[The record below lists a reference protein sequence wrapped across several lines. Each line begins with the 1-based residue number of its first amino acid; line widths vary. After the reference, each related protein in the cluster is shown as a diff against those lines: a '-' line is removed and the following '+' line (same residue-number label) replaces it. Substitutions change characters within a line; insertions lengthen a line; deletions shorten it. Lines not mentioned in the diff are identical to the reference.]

1 MAVKEGY
8 KQTEVGVIPEDWGYD
23 VFKEITEV
31 LKCGIASTPKY
42 VQNGIPFISAQ
53 NIKDNKLVL
62 DKFQRIAKEYHI
74 ELTKNVKPR
83 KGDILLTR
91 VGAGFGETALVD
103 VDLDFSIYVS
113 LTLIRMKKN
122 YHPLYY
128 VYLLNS
134 NQYREI
140 ARKSIFQ
147 GGGVPNLNVKVVE
160 KYSVLVPPYIEQK
173 AIATALSD
181 IDGLI
186 NSLSKLIEKKTN
198 IKQGAMQE
206 LLTGKKRLEGFSGAR
221 VIKTVEEISAINKGY
236 GLSKGKLSIEG
247 KSKCI
252 LYGELF
258 TTYKVLIKK
267 VMNSTNSTEGKLS
280 EVGDV
285 LLPGSTTTS
294 GIDLATASALY
305 QKDVL
310 LGGDIIILRN
320 KKGIFDSTFLAYCLS
335 EIYKKQIEE
344 ISQGITIIHLH
355 GSRLGR
361 INIKLPKTIEE
372 QTAIATILSDMD
384 SEIEKLQVKLSKY
397 KAIKQGMMQELL
409 TGRIRLLE
417 GA

>member
-1 MAVKEGY
+1 MAVNEGY
-8 KQTEVGVIPEDWGYD
+8 KQTVVGLIPKDWGYD

-134 NQYREI
+134 NQYRAI

-160 KYSVLVPPYIEQK
+160 KYAVLVPPFPEQQ
-173 AIATALSD
+173 AISTALSD
-181 IDGLI
+181 IDGLVD
-186 NSLSKLIEKKTN
+186 SLSKLIEKKTK

-206 LLTGKKRLEGFSGAR
+206 LLTGKKRLEGFSGAWVENKLGNIGNCFAGGTPSTFNYNYWGGEIIWLPSGR
-221 VIKTVEEISAINKGY
+221 VQNNKIIKNNNEITITKKGLDESSA
-236 GLSKGKLSIEG
+236 KLIRRNS
-247 KSKCI
+247 
-252 LYGELF
+252 
-258 TTYKVLIKK
+258 VLIAITGATCGNIALLEFEASANQS
-267 VMNSTNSTEGKLS
+267 VVAIETNNEFDFIF
-280 EVGDV
+280 VYYV
-285 LLPGSTTTS
+285 LLTKRGVILSGRGGS
-294 GIDLATASALY
+294 A
-305 QKDVL
+305 Q
-310 LGGDIIILRN
+310 GGVNL
-320 KKGIFDSTFLAYCLS
+320 STV
-335 EIYKKQIEE
+335 KN
-344 ISQGITIIHLH
+344 ISIM
-355 GSRLGR
+355 
-361 INIKLPKTIEE
+361 LPEKEE

-384 SEIEKLQVKLSKY
+384 SEIEKLQLKLDKY